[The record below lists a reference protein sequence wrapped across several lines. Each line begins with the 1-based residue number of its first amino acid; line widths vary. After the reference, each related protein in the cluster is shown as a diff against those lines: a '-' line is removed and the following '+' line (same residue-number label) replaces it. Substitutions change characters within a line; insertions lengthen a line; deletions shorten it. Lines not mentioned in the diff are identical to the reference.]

1 MWTLLSVKVVVSID
15 SYSAGI
21 VIEGLM
27 RERQLHFALLPFGQ
41 LWLKILG

>member
-1 MWTLLSVKVVVSID
+1 MPFVAMVS
-15 SYSAGI
+15 SLAGT